1 MPRSVWFSFYWTKRN
16 KCDILLEKGWNS
28 AMENNYRKIQL
39 DCGLSI
45 DEMVEILNGYQ
56 NRKEKV
62 CVEFNGTIFYSDTVT
77 IDNAYVVL
85 TGMSKAEFDEFKDAE
100 EKKIMDSM
108 SDADHPFHMLLN

>member
-1 MPRSVWFSFYWTKRN
+1 MK
-16 KCDILLEKGWNS
+16 
-28 AMENNYRKIQL
+28 NNYKKIQI